1 MSNHKVIQKKK
12 KIPCHFTMTYYLQFL
27 SLGKQWKGQAPW
39 VLCPRL
45 PFPTMCKPQGHVV
58 WDPDSW
64 PAPRTLPW
72 NPSLTDIDLK
82 SDRCTKKNVF
92 HSWKETGM
100 AFFQSPIRFLVLPCQ
115 SVEAF
120 PKVKRTP
127 TIGLHESYAKIDPLS
142 KPQDMASL
150 GLYTKCPVPAWM
162 LKQHINTPCVEM
174 KLV

>member
-82 SDRCTKKNVF
+82 SDRCTKK
-92 HSWKETGM
+92 M
-100 AFFQSPIRFLVLPCQ
+100 FFTAGRKQVWPFFSLPFGSSFFLVNRWRRSPKSKELP
-115 SVEAF
+115 
-120 PKVKRTP
+120 
-127 TIGLHESYAKIDPLS
+127 L
-142 KPQDMASL
+142 
-150 GLYTKCPVPAWM
+150 
-162 LKQHINTPCVEM
+162 
-174 KLV
+174 